1 MGRPYI
7 KRRADIVA
15 ARQGVNSR
23 MTFSQYIRRAW
34 PLYVMIVPGVIFVL
48 LFRYYPM
55 YGVVIAFQDFSPAK
69 GFAGSPWIG
78 WENFEFFF
86 SLPEFRR
93 IFSNTLI
100 ISISKIVADQVGAII
115 LALLLNE
122 ARILLFRRTIQ
133 TLIYL
138 PHFLSWIVL
147 GGILLDILSSGGI
160 LNQAIRAVG
169 LEPQLWLGSNSWFR
183 GTIISSG
190 FWKNVGFSTI
200 VYLAALT
207 AINPVLHEAA
217 AIDGAGRFRR
227 IWHITLPGIR
237 PTIVLLAALSLGDVL
252 QAGFEQILTLY
263 SPAVYRTGDII
274 DTYVYRVGLVSAQY
288 SLAGAVGLFKSFI
301 GFILIVISYWL
312 ADRFAGYRIL

>member
-1 MGRPYI
+1 
-7 KRRADIVA
+7 
-15 ARQGVNSR
+15 
-23 MTFSQYIRRAW
+23 MTFRQYMRRAW
-34 PLYVMIVPGVIFVL
+34 PLYVMIVPGIVFVL

-78 WENFEFFF
+78 WDNFKFLFT
-86 SLPEFRR
+86 LPEFGR

-122 ARILLFRRTIQ
+122 ARLLVFRRAIQ

-160 LNQAIRAVG
+160 LNQAIRSIG
-169 LEPQLWLGSNSWFR
+169 LEPQLWLGSNDWFR
-183 GTIISSG
+183 GTIITSG

-237 PTIVLLAALSLGDVL
+237 PTIVLLAALSLGAVL
-252 QAGFEQILTLY
+252 EAGFEQILTLY

-274 DTYVYRVGLVSAQY
+274 DTNVYRVGLIRAQW

>member
-1 MGRPYI
+1 MAF
-7 KRRADIVA
+7 K
-15 ARQGVNSR
+15 
-23 MTFSQYIRRAW
+23 QYMKRAW
-34 PLYVMIVPGVIFVL
+34 PLYAMIVPGIVFVL

-69 GFAGSPWIG
+69 GFAHSPWIG
-78 WENFEFFF
+78 WENFEFLFTR
-86 SLPEFRR
+86 PEFGR

-100 ISISKIVADQVGAII
+100 ISISKIVADQVGAVI

-122 ARILLFRRTIQ
+122 ARRIFFRRMIQ

-147 GGILLDILSSGGI
+147 GGILLDILSAGGI
-160 LNQAIRAVG
+160 LNQALRLLG
-169 LEPQLWLGSNSWFR
+169 LEPQLWLGSNDWFR
-183 GTIISSG
+183 GTVIGSG
-190 FWKNVGFSTI
+190 FWKSVGFSTI

-263 SPAVYRTGDII
+263 GPAVYRTGDII

-301 GFILIVISYWL
+301 GFLLIVLSYWL
-312 ADRFAGYRIL
+312 ADRYAGYRIL

>member
-1 MGRPYI
+1 
-7 KRRADIVA
+7 
-15 ARQGVNSR
+15 
-23 MTFSQYIRRAW
+23 MTIREYMRRAW
-34 PLYVMIVPGVIFVL
+34 PLYVMIVPGIFFVL

-55 YGVVIAFQDFSPAK
+55 YGVVIAFQDYSPAK
-69 GFAGSPWIG
+69 GFLNSPWIG
-78 WENFEFFF
+78 WWNFEFFF
-86 SLPEFRR
+86 SQPDFGR

-100 ISISKIVADQVGAII
+100 ISVSKIVLDQVGAII
-115 LALLLNE
+115 LAILLNE
-122 ARILLFRRTIQ
+122 ARHLFFRRSIQ
-133 TLIYL
+133 TMIYL

-147 GGILLDILSSGGI
+147 GGILLDILSVRGI
-160 LNQAIRAVG
+160 LNQALG
-169 LEPQLWLGSNSWFR
+169 LIGIESQLFLGSNTWFR
-183 GTIISSG
+183 GTVIASG

-263 SPAVYRTGDII
+263 NPAVYRTGDII
-274 DTYVYRVGLVSAQY
+274 DTYVYRTGLISAQY

-301 GFILIVISYWL
+301 GFFLIVLSYWL
-312 ADRFAGYRIL
+312 ADRYAGYRIL

>member
-1 MGRPYI
+1 
-7 KRRADIVA
+7 
-15 ARQGVNSR
+15 
-23 MTFSQYIRRAW
+23 MTFKQYMKRAW
-34 PLYVMIVPGVIFVL
+34 PLYVMIVPGIVFVL

-69 GFAGSPWIG
+69 GFARSPWIG
-78 WENFEFFF
+78 WENFEFLF
-86 SLPEFRR
+86 SLPEFGR

-100 ISISKIVADQVGAII
+100 ISISKIVADQLGAII

-122 ARILLFRRTIQ
+122 ARRLLFRRTIQ

-147 GGILLDILSSGGI
+147 GGILLDILSAGGI

-169 LEPQLWLGSNSWFR
+169 IEPQLWLGSNEWFR
-183 GTIISSG
+183 GTIIASG

-274 DTYVYRVGLVSAQY
+274 DTYVYRVGLISAQY

-301 GFILIVISYWL
+301 GFFLIVISYWL

>member
-1 MGRPYI
+1 
-7 KRRADIVA
+7 
-15 ARQGVNSR
+15 
-23 MTFSQYIRRAW
+23 MTFKQYMKRAW

-78 WENFEFFF
+78 WENFEFLF
-86 SLPEFRR
+86 SLPEFSR
-93 IFSNTLI
+93 IFGNTLV

-122 ARILLFRRTIQ
+122 ARRLVFRRTIQ
-133 TLIYL
+133 TMIYL

-147 GGILLDILSSGGI
+147 GGILLDILSAGGI
-160 LNQAIRAVG
+160 LNQAIRALG
-169 LEPQLWLGSNSWFR
+169 LDPQLWLGSNNWFR
-183 GTIISSG
+183 GTIITSG

-263 SPAVYRTGDII
+263 SPAVYRTGDIV
-274 DTYVYRVGLVSAQY
+274 DTYVYRVGLISAQY

-301 GFILIVISYWL
+301 GFILIVLSYWM